1 MLAIQFIR
9 KNVDL
14 VRKAIVDKGSPLDL
28 DALLAVDQ
36 EVLALGKRSQA
47 LQEERN
53 RLAKSFGK
61 LPADEKAAAQERS
74 RAVREEIDAIGVALK
89 EAEARLAELMWLTP
103 NIPGPNVPVGPDSD
117 ANPIV
122 KVVGTPRVF
131 DFPIRDH
138 VEIMGI
144 NGWAEFDRVTEVCG
158 SRTFALTGDMVRVEM
173 AIHMMVMDLLVEHG
187 FTPITV
193 PSMAREG
200 ALFGTGHFPFGRED
214 VYHLAKDD
222 LYLAGTAE
230 VILTSLHKGELLD
243 EAKLPILYA
252 GYSPCFR
259 REAGSAGR
267 DVRGLLRVHQFTKVE
282 QYVICRNDPEE
293 SARWHQILL
302 GISEQ
307 VLQKLELPYQVV
319 ECCTGDMG
327 FGKVNMN
334 DVETWV
340 PSLGKYRETHSC
352 SSLHE
357 WQARRANLRYRGSDG
372 KVQFVH
378 TLNNTAVATP
388 RILVNLVENHQTA
401 DARLAV
407 PAALQPYLGG
417 RTVLGKGV

>member
-14 VRKAIVDKGSPLDL
+14 VRKAIADKRSPLDL

-36 EVLALGKRSQA
+36 EVLALGKQAQA

-53 RLAKSFGK
+53 KLAKSFGK
-61 LPADEKAAAQERS
+61 LPAEEKAVAQERS
-74 RAVREEIDAIGVALK
+74 RAVREEIEAVAVAQK

-103 NIPGPNVPVGPDSD
+103 NIPAEGVPVGPDSD
-117 ANPIV
+117 SNPII
-122 KVVGTPRVF
+122 KTVGTPRVF

-187 FTPITV
+187 FNPITV
-193 PSMAREG
+193 PSIAREP
-200 ALFGTGHFPFGRED
+200 ALYGTGHFPFGKED
-214 VYHLAKDD
+214 VYHLPKDD
-222 LYLAGTAE
+222 LFLTGTAE

-243 EAKLPILYA
+243 ESKLPILYA

-282 QYVICRNDPEE
+282 QYVICKNDPAE
-293 SARWHQILL
+293 SKRWHDTLL
-302 GISEQ
+302 SISEE

-327 FGKVNMN
+327 FGKVYMN

-357 WQARRANLRYRGSDG
+357 WQARRANLRYRGADG

-388 RILVNLVENHQTA
+388 RILVNLVENHQTV
-401 DARLAV
+401 DGRLQV
-407 PAALQPYLGG
+407 PVALRPYLGG
-417 RTVLGKGV
+417 RELLGKGV